1 MMSRYCQALVQ
12 IRIVPP
18 DMPANELL
26 RIGELSKRA
35 GVSAE
40 SLRAWERR
48 YGLLR
53 PSRSAGGL
61 RLYSLDDLERVR
73 KMRTHLAA
81 GLAAAEAA
89 RLASAPDEVQARSS
103 SADPVKLRAALA
115 AAVERFDE
123 AAAQAALDHAVAAL
137 SVDALLVELVLP
149 YLHELGTRWERG
161 EASVAQEHFASGLVR
176 GRLLGLAR
184 GWGLGLGPTALLA
197 CLPDEFHDLGLIAFG
212 LALRARGW
220 RIVFLGA
227 DAPVETIETAAR
239 SIDPALIVLSGV
251 SPERLRPVIAQLR
264 PLAARHTLAI
274 GGACAESTESARLGA
289 LVLAEDPVSEADRVT
304 SLHS

>member
-1 MMSRYCQALVQ
+1 
-12 IRIVPP
+12 
-18 DMPANELL
+18 MPAEELL

-53 PSRSAGGL
+53 PMRSAGGL

-73 KMRTHLAA
+73 KMRAHLAG

-89 RLASAPDEVQARSS
+89 RLASAPDEEDSRSG
-103 SADPVKLRAALA
+103 SADPLRLRAALT

-123 AAAQAALDHAVAAL
+123 ATAQAVLDRAVAAL

-149 YLHELGTRWERG
+149 YLHELGARWERG
-161 EASVAQEHFASGLVR
+161 ETSIAQEHFASGLVR

-184 GWGLGLGPTALLA
+184 GWGLGVGPLALLA
-197 CLPDEFHDLGLIAFG
+197 CLPGEFHDLGLIAFG

-220 RIVFLGA
+220 RIVLLGA
-227 DAPVETIETAAR
+227 DTPAETIETAAGMV
-239 SIDPALIVLSGV
+239 DPALIVLSGV
-251 SPERLRPVIAQLR
+251 SSKRLKPVIAKLR
-264 PLAARHTLAI
+264 ALAARHPLAI
-274 GGACAESTESARLGA
+274 GGACAVSPEASRIAA
-289 LVLAEDPVSEADRVT
+289 LVLAEDPVSEADRLT
-304 SLHS
+304 SLQL